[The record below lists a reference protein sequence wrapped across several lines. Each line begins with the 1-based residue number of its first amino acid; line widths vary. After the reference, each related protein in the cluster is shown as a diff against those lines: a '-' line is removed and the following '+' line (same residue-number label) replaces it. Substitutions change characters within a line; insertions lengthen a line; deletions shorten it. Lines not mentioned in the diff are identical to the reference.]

1 MKRIIVGIDGSAS
14 ARAALDWALDEA
26 RHHGA
31 EVRAVHVW
39 DVPPL
44 GSSAFDRLLGDPDAL
59 EAEARRELDLVVDAA
74 NTDGL
79 ASPVQ
84 RSLRCGRPAEWV
96 LREAKAGDLIVL
108 GSRGLGG
115 FDPPPLGSVSRQV
128 AGHAPCPVV
137 VVPVPSA

>member
-1 MKRIIVGIDGSAS
+1 MERIVVGIDGSAG
-14 ARAALDWALDEA
+14 ARAALDWAIDEA

-39 DVPPL
+39 DIPQL
-44 GSSAFDRLLGDPDAL
+44 GWAAFDRMLGDPDLL

-74 NTDGL
+74 DVTGL
-79 ASPVQ
+79 DAPVQ
-84 RSLRCGRPAEWV
+84 RSLRCGRPAEWL
-96 LREAKAGDLIVL
+96 LREAKAGDLIVV

-115 FDPPPLGSVSRQV
+115 YDPPPLGSVSRQV

-137 VVPVPSA
+137 VVPAPAG